1 MITMASDGTLSL
13 DLSQETSVQ
22 DNILLSLSTPLG
34 AFFQR
39 PDFGSELP
47 SLQRGKA
54 VAGKVE
60 TSAIA
65 MVRRA
70 LQWMLDLA
78 LIDSVDVQASLS
90 SPTRLDLTVDARFG
104 SESIRVDYWI
114 PVPNKGVS

>member
-1 MITMASDGTLSL
+1 MITLASDGTLSL

-54 VAGKVE
+54 IAGKVE
-60 TSAIA
+60 PAAIG

-70 LQWMLDLA
+70 LQWMLDLS
-78 LIDSVDVQASLS
+78 LIDSVDAQATLA
-90 SPTRLDLTVDARFG
+90 SPTQLYLSVDAHSG
-104 SESIRVDYWI
+104 SETIHVDYWI
-114 PVPNKGVS
+114 PVPNKAVS